1 VSVDTNVKN
10 KNLAPYRR
18 LRHDDFRILITPQL
32 VGMAETMRIITK
44 GKLAKAL
51 TVEFQAAP
59 GAPGAPGGDGD
70 ACCT

>member
-44 GKLAKAL
+44 GKVTKSL
-51 TVEFQAAP
+51 TVEFQAVPGGP
-59 GAPGAPGGDGD
+59 GADGD

>member
-32 VGMAETMRIITK
+32 VGMVETMRIITK
-44 GKLAKAL
+44 GKVAKSL
-51 TVEFQAAP
+51 TVEFQAVP
-59 GAPGAPGGDGD
+59 GAPSADGD
-70 ACCT
+70 VCCT